1 MKVVVYFSYRFLDLL
16 QCLKMEL
23 KIICLSLMVA
33 AKFSIVIRELQMP
46 SSKLSSVAALGNQ
59 ISLYFTAQSLLSW

>member
-1 MKVVVYFSYRFLDLL
+1 
-16 QCLKMEL
+16 MEL

-46 SSKLSSVAALGNQ
+46 SSKLSFAAASGNQ
-59 ISLYFTAQSLLSW
+59 ISVYFTIKSLLSW